1 MGGVGTT
8 GLVEL
13 GLFIHALELKPD
25 GTAGFDLT
33 GACTGEVAVVVVV
46 TTFGA
51 VVEVAMSGIVKRAIC
66 SKAVEMALRS
76 AHVAYGKVY

>member
-46 TTFGA
+46 TFSA
-51 VVEVAMSGIVKRAIC
+51 VVEVAMSGVVEHAIC
-66 SKAVEMALRS
+66 SEAMEMALRL
-76 AHVAYGKVY
+76 ACVAYGKVY